1 MPGLECQSLVA
12 EFECASLPAP
22 KTWVRNLTITKEV
35 VPLLVYY
42 HLLCTPNMY

>member
-22 KTWVRNLTITKEV
+22 KTWVRNLTLTKVV

-42 HLLCTPNMY
+42 PLLCTMDMS